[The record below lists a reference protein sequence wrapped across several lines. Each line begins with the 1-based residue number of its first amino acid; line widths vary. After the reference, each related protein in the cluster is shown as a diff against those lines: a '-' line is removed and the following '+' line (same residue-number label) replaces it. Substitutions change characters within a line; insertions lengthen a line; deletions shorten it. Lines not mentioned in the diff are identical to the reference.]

1 MSAPAWPSKV
11 RQKTDELC
19 SPARTRTAGSTWIGV
34 ILRRLGNGMADES
47 KTGILG
53 HLPPLPRAALNNS
66 VIAMEQAYRQRKG
79 LPLLSDADIEA
90 LKAGQP
96 MPWEVGDGGSPTAP
110 ASAPATPAAAP
121 VTPLAPPA
129 FAPTA
134 AASSAGS
141 ISPDVA
147 KWVAEGKK
155 WSKSA
160 IAAEQARRSRKGL
173 PALNDAEASA
183 LLGEPVEASAP
194 PAVAAAS
201 PAVAVAPAAPSGPIS
216 TEVAKWVAEGKKWS
230 KSSIAAEQARRGRK
244 GLPALTDA
252 EMTALLGEPAAA
264 TAPAAVAAPA
274 AKPGAAAPRPA
285 AGPPSAAAT
294 VSRGGESS
302 TYVGTPAVGT
312 SRAAASAGVAS
323 VGPEDNEINQS
334 RRRFAWAAFAAFMT
348 AWFIAFF
355 RFFLPRTLFEPA
367 TSFKIGYP
375 ADYGLGVD
383 TKFQQKYRIW
393 VDRTPDRIFVIYA
406 RCTHLGCTPDWK
418 PAENKFKCPCHGS
431 GYDSEG
437 VNFEGPAPR
446 PMDRAR
452 LEVAP
457 DGQILVDVSKLYQWP
472 KGQPSQFNDPGAF
485 LPT

>member
-1 MSAPAWPSKV
+1 
-11 RQKTDELC
+11 
-19 SPARTRTAGSTWIGV
+19 
-34 ILRRLGNGMADES
+34 MADES

-53 HLPPLPRAALNNS
+53 HLPPLPRPALNNS
-66 VIAMEQAYRQRKG
+66 VIGMEQAYRQRKG
-79 LPLLSDADIEA
+79 LTLLTDADIEA

-96 MPWEVGDGGSPTAP
+96 MPWEVGGVAP
-110 ASAPATPAAAP
+110 ASTPAPVAATPTTSAPAAA
-121 VTPLAPPA
+121 APPA
-129 FAPTA
+129 A
-134 AASSAGS
+134 AAES
-141 ISPDVA
+141 ISEEVA
-147 KWVAEGKK
+147 KWIAQGNK
-155 WSKSA
+155 WSKST
-160 IAAEQARRSRKGL
+160 IAAEQARRGRKGL
-173 PALNDAEASA
+173 PPLNNAEMSA

-194 PAVAAAS
+194 PAATAA
-201 PAVAVAPAAPSGPIS
+201 PAPAAAAPAAKASGGPIS
-216 TEVAKWVAEGKKWS
+216 AEVAKWVAEGKKWS
-230 KSSIAAEQARRGRK
+230 KSTIAAEQARRGRK
-244 GLPALTDA
+244 GLPALTDSEVA
-252 EMTALLGEPAAA
+252 ALLGEPAAA
-264 TAPAAVAAPA
+264 EAPAAAPVPAAVAKAV
-274 AKPGAAAPRPA
+274 AAAPRPA

-323 VGPEDNEINQS
+323 IGPEDNDINQS

-375 ADYGLGVD
+375 ADFGLGVD
-383 TKFQQKYRIW
+383 TKFQQKFRIW

-437 VNFEGPAPR
+437 INFEGPAPR
-446 PMDRAR
+446 PMDRAKV
-452 LEVAP
+452 EIAP
-457 DGQILVDVSKLYQWP
+457 DGQIVVDVSKLYQWP
-472 KGQPSQFNDPGAF
+472 KGMPTHFNDPGAF